1 MHERWYKQAVIYCL
15 DVETFQDSNG
25 DGVGD
30 FAGPTSRLVCTPGD
44 SGDPAVLALHHEAA
58 GGAVLAVHN
67 LSETEAT
74 VDLRRVTLSRC
85 SPTRTTTA
93 SVRS

>member
-30 FAGPTSRLVCTPGD
+30 LAGLTGRLDYRPGRGTSAAPPC
-44 SGDPAVLALHHEAA
+44 SGTA
-58 GGAVLAVHN
+58 G
-67 LSETEAT
+67 
-74 VDLRRVTLSRC
+74 
-85 SPTRTTTA
+85 
-93 SVRS
+93 